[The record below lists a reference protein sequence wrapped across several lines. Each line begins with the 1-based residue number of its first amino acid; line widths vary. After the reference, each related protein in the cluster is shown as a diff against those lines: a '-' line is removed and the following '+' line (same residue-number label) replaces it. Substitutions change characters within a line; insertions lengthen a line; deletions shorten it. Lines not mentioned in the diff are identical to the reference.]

1 MPRILRRPMF
11 RGGPVRSEGTGI
23 TSGLDQGYAQ
33 GGRVGL
39 RDGEGIFD
47 SVTNFFSPEIVS
59 DEDAAIRRNE
69 GTLFAPVTRDP
80 MELLYATPVGRL
92 GGIGQGA
99 LKTYGKYPQVLDE
112 FKRYITKKE
121 VPDFIAGPK
130 GVSPYQAPGFGTN
143 AAIKEAI
150 SPYLSGAKELAMSGL
165 GKVKDYG
172 LAIAGAGGLGYG
184 AYKGLSGNQ
193 GGIGGGNN
201 GSTTQIETEAER
213 QKKLYEKQIEDMKIA
228 HANELSKL
236 TGMGTSDSGESD
248 ISKWSKEAR
257 DALGYEESKKQSIY
271 DAMLAASPAFFRG
284 RTLTEAAP
292 NIFES
297 INKSGAFD
305 KPTNIKQA
313 AAQLAIQRKMMQEK
327 AIAEEK
333 TRYGVL
339 EAREGFKSKNP
350 IERLVAYKFDPSQ
363 VFEGPVPADQRLW
376 KVGKVYIDSAGKLGI
391 GKKDEITKLVKI
403 VSLE

>member
-1 MPRILRRPMF
+1 MPKTLRRPMF
-11 RGGPVRSEGTGI
+11 RGGPVNSEGTGI
-23 TSGLDQGYAQ
+23 TSGLDQGYET
-33 GGRVGL
+33 GGRVGFKE
-39 RDGEGIFD
+39 GEGLFD
-47 SVTNFFSPEIVS
+47 FFSPEVVS
-59 DEDAAIRRNE
+59 EDEAQQRINEKTLYPFQKRNPE
-69 GTLFAPVTRDP
+69 EVLPFIPA
-80 MELLYATPVGRL
+80 GRL
-92 GGIGQGA
+92 AGIGQGA
-99 LKTYGKYPQVLDE
+99 LKTYGKYPQVLDQ

-150 SPYLSGAKELAMSGL
+150 APYLSGAKELAMSGL
-165 GKVKDYG
+165 SKVKDYG
-172 LAIAGAGGLGYG
+172 LGLTGVGGLGYG
-184 AYKGLSGNQ
+184 IYKGL
-193 GGIGGGNN
+193 GGGDNKN
-201 GSTTQIETEAER
+201 KPEVAKGETEVD
-213 QKKLYEKQIEDMKIA
+213 KLNKIIEEMKIT
-228 HANELSKL
+228 HEKELAKL
-236 TGMGTSDSGESD
+236 KGTGVPVSEESD
-248 ISKWSKEAR
+248 ISQWAKEAR
-257 DALGYEESKKQSIY
+257 DLLGYDEAKKQSIY
-271 DAMLAASPAFFRG
+271 DALLAASPGFFKG
-284 RTLTEAAP
+284 RNLREAAP
-292 NIFES
+292 NILES